1 MFNIVIRFILCG
13 LKDIPLTLLVV
24 YPMSDPFF
32 KIRPS
37 KRSNPEARTTLDTV
51 HQHYLSK
58 AKDIGE
64 QLSTLEDKHESLIN
78 TYNDE
83 VNDIERYRLENNIK
97 EVKDKINAIDKK
109 NAIFDYFL
117 DTGDLLFQYY
127 DIQERINRGADNI
140 ISVADRARPGS
151 VFEALE
157 NASRQDAGESKM
169 VANTNSHIK
178 EGGDSLRRDA
188 LLDQYLQRM
197 DPMYNRP
204 SINSNDSS
212 FVCDACGEDMK
223 VSVNDATVSC
233 PECGY
238 HKLILM
244 DSDKPSYKDPPREV
258 SYYAYKRINHFN
270 EWLAQFQAK
279 ESTEIPEEVF
289 ENIQGQIYKERLQA
303 SSLNRNKIRE
313 ILKKLKY
320 NSYYEHVPHILS
332 RLNGNTA
339 PVMDREIEEKLR
351 YLFKE
356 IQPSFQKHCPAERS
370 NFLSYSYVL
379 YKLCELLELDK
390 FLPCFPLLKNR
401 DKLYAQDKIWEKIC
415 KDLQWEF
422 IRSI

>member
-1 MFNIVIRFILCG
+1 
-13 LKDIPLTLLVV
+13 
-24 YPMSDPFF
+24 MSDPFF

-58 AKDIGE
+58 VKDTGE
-64 QLSTLEDKHESLIN
+64 QVSTLKNSYSTLVG
-78 TYNDE
+78 TYRVEQSD
-83 VNDIERYRLENNIK
+83 VERYRLEQEIK
-97 EVKDKINAIDKK
+97 TVKAELDTKDEKGAV
-109 NAIFDYFL
+109 FDYYL
-117 DTGDLLFQYY
+117 QTGDLLFQYY
-127 DIQERINRGADNI
+127 DIQDRINRGADNVI
-140 ISVADRARPGS
+140 HVADRARPGS

-157 NASRQDAGESKM
+157 NASKQDISGVKVPLPSSSYSNGRE
-169 VANTNSHIK
+169 H
-178 EGGDSLRRDA
+178 GGDTLRRDA

-197 DPMYNRP
+197 DPHYNRP
-204 SINSNDSS
+204 SMNALNDTS
-212 FVCDACGEDMK
+212 FVCDACGEDMRI
-223 VSVNDATVSC
+223 SINDATVSC
-233 PECGY
+233 PHCGF

-244 DSDKPSYKDPPREV
+244 DSDKPSYKDPPREI

-289 ENIQGQIYKERLQA
+289 ENIQGQIKKERIQP
-303 SSLNRNKIRE
+303 SSLNRSKIRE

-332 RLNGNTA
+332 RLNGHTA
-339 PVMDREIEEKLR
+339 PVMDREMEEKLR

-379 YKLCELLELDK
+379 YKLCELLDLDN
-390 FLPCFPLLKNR
+390 FLHCFPLLKNR

-415 KDLQWEF
+415 KDLKWEF

>member
-1 MFNIVIRFILCG
+1 M
-13 LKDIPLTLLVV
+13 T
-24 YPMSDPFF
+24 DPFF

-37 KRSNPEARTTLDTV
+37 RRSNPESRTTLDTV
-51 HQHYLSK
+51 HQHNLSK
-58 AKDIGE
+58 IRCLDQDIKHMKSQTNQLLEQYRGE
-64 QLSTLEDKHESLIN
+64 TS
-78 TYNDE
+78 
-83 VNDIERYRLENNIK
+83 DIERYKLEKEIK
-97 EVKDKINAIDKK
+97 VIQNKLYSVDKES
-109 NAIFDYFL
+109 AIFDYFL
-117 DTGDLLFQYY
+117 DNGDLLFQYY
-127 DIQERINRGADNI
+127 DIQDRINQGADN
-140 ISVADRARPGS
+140 VVHMADRARPGS

-157 NASRQDAGESKM
+157 NASKQDLSGVRLSNMGGAHGY
-169 VANTNSHIK
+169 SHGNGHGHG
-178 EGGDSLRRDA
+178 GGDTLRRDA
-188 LLDQYLQRM
+188 ILDQYLQRT
-197 DPMYNRP
+197 DPQYNRP
-204 SINSNDSS
+204 TIQCLNDTS
-212 FVCDACGEDMK
+212 FVCDACGEDMR

-233 PECGY
+233 PECGF

-289 ENIQGQIYKERLQA
+289 ENIENQIKKERLQA
-303 SSLNRNKIRE
+303 SSLNRSKIRE

-320 NSYYEHVPHILS
+320 NSFYEHVPHIMS

-339 PVMDREIEEKLR
+339 PVMDRETEEKLR

-356 IQPSFQKHCPAERS
+356 IQPSFQKHCPSDRS

-379 YKLCELLELDK
+379 YKLCELLELDG
-390 FLPCFPLLKNR
+390 FLHCFPLLKNR

>member
-1 MFNIVIRFILCG
+1 
-13 LKDIPLTLLVV
+13 
-24 YPMSDPFF
+24 MSDPFF

-51 HQHYLSK
+51 HQHYLTK
-58 AKDIGE
+58 IKDIDE
-64 QLSTLEDKHESLIN
+64 QVN
-78 TYNDE
+78 TWKDHHKELNTSFQTE
-83 VNDIERYRLENNIK
+83 TNDIERYRIEQDIK
-97 EVKDKINAIDKK
+97 EVKGKIDSVDQK
-109 NAIFDYFL
+109 NALFDYFL
-117 DTGDLLFQYY
+117 QTGDLLFQYY
-127 DIQERINRGADNI
+127 DIQERIHRGADNI
-140 ISVADRARPGS
+140 VNVADRARPGS

-157 NASRQDAGESKM
+157 NASRQDMSGCKVVNTVVRES
-169 VANTNSHIK
+169 
-178 EGGDSLRRDA
+178 GGDTLRRDA

-197 DPMYNRP
+197 DPHYNRP
-204 SINSNDSS
+204 TIQALNDSS

-289 ENIQGQIYKERLQA
+289 ENIQAQIKKERIQP
-303 SSLNRNKIRE
+303 SSLNRSKIRE

-332 RLNGNTA
+332 RLNGHTA
-339 PVMDREIEEKLR
+339 PVMDRETEEKLR

-356 IQPSFQKHCPAERS
+356 IQPSFQKHCPADRS

-379 YKLCELLELDK
+379 YKLCELLELDD
-390 FLPCFPLLKNR
+390 FLHCFPLLKNR

>member
-1 MFNIVIRFILCG
+1 M
-13 LKDIPLTLLVV
+13 T
-24 YPMSDPFF
+24 DPFF
-32 KIRPS
+32 RIRPS
-37 KRSNPEARTTLDTV
+37 KRSNPEARTTLDSV

-58 AKDIGE
+58 AKDVHE
-64 QLSTLEDKHESLIN
+64 QVATLKGQYSNLQEQ
-78 TYNDE
+78 YNASQ
-83 VNDIERYRLENNIK
+83 NDIERFRLEQEIK
-97 EVKDKINAIDKK
+97 QIKAKIESVDENGGVF
-109 NAIFDYFL
+109 NYYL
-117 DTGDLLFQYY
+117 QNGELLFQYY
-127 DIQERINRGADNI
+127 DIQDRIHRGADN
-140 ISVADRARPGS
+140 VVLVGDRARPGS

-157 NASRQDAGESKM
+157 NASKDDLENQVVHVRE
-169 VANTNSHIK
+169 H
-178 EGGDSLRRDA
+178 GGDTLRRDQ
-188 LLDQYLQRM
+188 LLDIYLQRM
-197 DPMYNRP
+197 DPNYNRANM
-204 SINSNDSS
+204 NSVNDSS

-223 VSVNDATVSC
+223 ISINDATVSC
-233 PECGY
+233 PHCGF

-279 ESTEIPEEVF
+279 ETTEIPEEVF
-289 ENIQGQIYKERLQA
+289 DNIQAQLKKERIHA
-303 SSLNRNKIRE
+303 SSLNRSKIRE

-320 NSYYEHVPHILS
+320 NSFYEHVPHILS
-332 RLNGNTA
+332 RLNGHTA
-339 PVMDREIEEKLR
+339 PIMDREMEEKLR

-379 YKLCELLELDK
+379 YKLCELLELDD
-390 FLPCFPLLKNR
+390 FLHCFPLLKNR

>member
-1 MFNIVIRFILCG
+1 MN
-13 LKDIPLTLLVV
+13 
-24 YPMSDPFF
+24 DPFF

-58 AKDIGE
+58 IKDSTEHVHMLRNKQTALTGE
-64 QLSTLEDKHESLIN
+64 YKKEHT
-78 TYNDE
+78 
-83 VNDIERYRLENNIK
+83 DIERYQIEQELKETKGKLES
-97 EVKDKINAIDKK
+97 IDEKG
-109 NAIFDYFL
+109 AVFDYYL
-117 DTGDLLFQYY
+117 QTGDLLFQYY
-127 DIQERINRGADNI
+127 DIQDRINRGADNI

-157 NASRQDAGESKM
+157 NASRQDISGARVQAPHRE
-169 VANTNSHIK
+169 H
-178 EGGDSLRRDA
+178 GGDNLRRDA

-197 DPMYNRP
+197 DPHYSRP
-204 SINSNDSS
+204 SMHALNDTS
-212 FVCDACGEDMK
+212 FMCDACGEDMK
-223 VSVNDATVSC
+223 ISINDATVSC
-233 PECGY
+233 PHCGF

-289 ENIQGQIYKERLQA
+289 EHIQDQIKKERLQA
-303 SSLNRNKIRE
+303 SSLNRSKIRE

-320 NSYYEHVPHILS
+320 NSFYEHVPHILS
-332 RLNGNTA
+332 RLNGHTA
-339 PVMDREIEEKLR
+339 PVMGRETEEKLR

-379 YKLCELLELDK
+379 YKLCELLELDD

-415 KDLQWEF
+415 RDLQWEF

>member
-1 MFNIVIRFILCG
+1 
-13 LKDIPLTLLVV
+13 
-24 YPMSDPFF
+24 MSNPFF

-51 HQHYLSK
+51 HQHYLTK
-58 AKDIGE
+58 VKDIGE
-64 QLSTLEDKHESLIN
+64 QISIWKESHSVLKGDLQKE
-78 TYNDE
+78 TC
-83 VNDIERYRLENNIK
+83 DIERYRIEQDMK
-97 EVKDKINAIDKK
+97 EVKGKIDAIDQK
-109 NAIFDYFL
+109 NAIFDYYL
-117 DTGDLLFQYY
+117 QTGDLLFQYY
-127 DIQERINRGADNI
+127 DIQDRINRGADNV

-157 NASRQDAGESKM
+157 NASRNDLSGAKM
-169 VANTNSHIK
+169 VTYSTAHNRDN
-178 EGGDSLRRDA
+178 GGDTLRRDA
-188 LLDQYLQRM
+188 LLEQYLQHM
-197 DPMYNRP
+197 DPHYNRP
-204 SINSNDSS
+204 SINTMNDNS
-212 FVCDACGEDMK
+212 FVCEACGEDMK
-223 VSVNDATVSC
+223 ISINDATVSC
-233 PECGY
+233 PECGF

-289 ENIQGQIYKERLQA
+289 ENIQGQIKKERIQP
-303 SSLNRNKIRE
+303 SSLNRSKIRE

-332 RLNGNTA
+332 RLNGHTA
-339 PVMDREIEEKLR
+339 PVMDRETEEKLR

-356 IQPSFQKHCPAERS
+356 IQPSFQKHCPADRS

-379 YKLCELLELDK
+379 YKLCELLELDD
-390 FLPCFPLLKNR
+390 FLHCSPLLKNR

-415 KDLQWEF
+415 KDLHWEF

>member
-1 MFNIVIRFILCG
+1 
-13 LKDIPLTLLVV
+13 
-24 YPMSDPFF
+24 MSDPFF

-58 AKDIGE
+58 VKDTSE
-64 QLSTLEDKHESLIN
+64 QVSTLKE
-78 TYNDE
+78 TYSNLMNSYKAE
-83 VNDIERYRLENNIK
+83 QNDIERYRIEQDLK
-97 EVKDKINAIDKK
+97 STKVKLDATDEKA
-109 NAIFDYFL
+109 AVFDYYL
-117 DTGDLLFQYY
+117 QTGDLLFQYY
-127 DIQERINRGADNI
+127 DIQDRINRGADNVI
-140 ISVADRARPGS
+140 HVADRARPGS

-157 NASRQDAGESKM
+157 NASKQDISGVKLQAPSNSYSKDQG
-169 VANTNSHIK
+169 
-178 EGGDSLRRDA
+178 GGDTLRRDA

-197 DPMYNRP
+197 DPHYNRP
-204 SINSNDSS
+204 SMHSLNDTS
-212 FVCDACGEDMK
+212 FICDACGEDMK
-223 VSVNDATVSC
+223 ISINDATVSC
-233 PECGY
+233 PHCGF

-244 DSDKPSYKDPPREV
+244 DSDKPSYKDPPREI

-289 ENIQGQIYKERLQA
+289 DNIQGQIKKERIQP
-303 SSLNRNKIRE
+303 SSLNRSKIRE

-332 RLNGNTA
+332 RLNGHTA
-339 PVMDREIEEKLR
+339 PVMDRETEEKLR

-379 YKLCELLELDK
+379 YKLCELLDLDD
-390 FLPCFPLLKNR
+390 FLHCFPLLKNR

-415 KDLQWEF
+415 KDLKWEF

>member
-1 MFNIVIRFILCG
+1 
-13 LKDIPLTLLVV
+13 
-24 YPMSDPFF
+24 MSDPFF

-58 AKDIGE
+58 VKDTSE
-64 QLSTLEDKHESLIN
+64 QVSTLKE
-78 TYNDE
+78 TYSNLVTSYKTE
-83 VNDIERYRLENNIK
+83 QNDIERYRIEQVLK
-97 EVKDKINAIDKK
+97 ATKAKLDVTDKTGAV
-109 NAIFDYFL
+109 FDYYL
-117 DTGDLLFQYY
+117 QTGDLLFQYY
-127 DIQERINRGADNI
+127 DIQDRINRGADNVI
-140 ISVADRARPGS
+140 HVADRARPGS

-157 NASRQDAGESKM
+157 NASKQDISGVKLQAPS
-169 VANTNSHIK
+169 NSYSNMK
-178 EGGDSLRRDA
+178 DQGGDSLRRDA

-197 DPMYNRP
+197 DPHYNRP
-204 SINSNDSS
+204 SMHSLNDTS

-223 VSVNDATVSC
+223 ISINDATVSC
-233 PECGY
+233 PHCGF

-244 DSDKPSYKDPPREV
+244 DSDKPSYKDPPREI

-289 ENIQGQIYKERLQA
+289 ENIQGQIKKERIQP
-303 SSLNRNKIRE
+303 SSLNRSKIRE

-332 RLNGNTA
+332 RLNGHTA
-339 PVMDREIEEKLR
+339 PVMDRETEEKLR

-370 NFLSYSYVL
+370 YFLSYSYVL
-379 YKLCELLELDK
+379 YKLCELLDLDD
-390 FLPCFPLLKNR
+390 FLHCFPLLKNR

-415 KDLQWEF
+415 KDLKWEF

>member
-1 MFNIVIRFILCG
+1 
-13 LKDIPLTLLVV
+13 
-24 YPMSDPFF
+24 MSDPFF

-58 AKDIGE
+58 VKDTSE
-64 QLSTLEDKHESLIN
+64 QVSTLKE
-78 TYNDE
+78 TYSNLMSSYKAE
-83 VNDIERYRLENNIK
+83 QNDIERYRIEQELK
-97 EVKDKINAIDKK
+97 STKVKLDATDEKA
-109 NAIFDYFL
+109 AVFDYYL
-117 DTGDLLFQYY
+117 QTGDLLFQYY
-127 DIQERINRGADNI
+127 DIQDRINRGADNVI
-140 ISVADRARPGS
+140 HVADRARPGS

-157 NASRQDAGESKM
+157 NASKQDISGTKVQAPSNSYSKDQG
-169 VANTNSHIK
+169 
-178 EGGDSLRRDA
+178 GGDTLRRDA

-197 DPMYNRP
+197 DPHYNRP
-204 SINSNDSS
+204 SMHSLNDTS
-212 FVCDACGEDMK
+212 FICDACGEDMK
-223 VSVNDATVSC
+223 ISINDATVSC
-233 PECGY
+233 PHCGF

-244 DSDKPSYKDPPREV
+244 DSDKPSYKDPPREI

-289 ENIQGQIYKERLQA
+289 ENIQGQIKKERIQP
-303 SSLNRNKIRE
+303 SSLNRSKIRE

-332 RLNGNTA
+332 RLNGHTA
-339 PVMDREIEEKLR
+339 PVMDRETEEKLR

-379 YKLCELLELDK
+379 YKLCELLDLDD
-390 FLPCFPLLKNR
+390 FLHCFPLLKNR

-415 KDLQWEF
+415 RDLKWEF

>member
-1 MFNIVIRFILCG
+1 M
-13 LKDIPLTLLVV
+13 LKNKQAALT
-24 YPMSDPFF
+24 
-32 KIRPS
+32 
-37 KRSNPEARTTLDTV
+37 
-51 HQHYLSK
+51 
-58 AKDIGE
+58 GE
-64 QLSTLEDKHESLIN
+64 YKKEHS
-78 TYNDE
+78 
-83 VNDIERYRLENNIK
+83 DIERYQIEQELKETRVKLES
-97 EVKDKINAIDKK
+97 IDEKG
-109 NAIFDYFL
+109 AVFDYYL
-117 DTGDLLFQYY
+117 QTGDLLFQYY
-127 DIQERINRGADNI
+127 DIQDRINRGADNI

-157 NASRQDAGESKM
+157 NASRQDISGAR
-169 VANTNSHIK
+169 VQVSHR
-178 EGGDSLRRDA
+178 EHGGDNLRRDA

-197 DPMYNRP
+197 DPHYSRP
-204 SINSNDSS
+204 SMHALNDTS
-212 FVCDACGEDMK
+212 FMCDACGEDMK
-223 VSVNDATVSC
+223 ISINDATVSC
-233 PECGY
+233 PHCGF

-289 ENIQGQIYKERLQA
+289 ENIQAQIKKERLQA
-303 SSLNRNKIRE
+303 SSLNRSKIRE

-320 NSYYEHVPHILS
+320 NSFYEHVPHILS
-332 RLNGNTA
+332 RLNGHTA
-339 PVMDREIEEKLR
+339 PVMGRETEEKLR

-356 IQPSFQKHCPAERS
+356 IQPSFQNHCPAERS

-379 YKLCELLELDK
+379 YKLCELLELDD
-390 FLPCFPLLKNR
+390 FLHCFPLLKNR

>member
-1 MFNIVIRFILCG
+1 
-13 LKDIPLTLLVV
+13 
-24 YPMSDPFF
+24 MSDPFF

-58 AKDIGE
+58 VKDTSE
-64 QLSTLEDKHESLIN
+64 QVSTLKE
-78 TYNDE
+78 TYSNLVTSYKSE
-83 VNDIERYRLENNIK
+83 QNDIERYRIEQELK
-97 EVKDKINAIDKK
+97 STKVKLDATDEKGAV
-109 NAIFDYFL
+109 FDYYL
-117 DTGDLLFQYY
+117 QTGDLLFQYY
-127 DIQERINRGADNI
+127 DIQDRINRGADNVI
-140 ISVADRARPGS
+140 HVADRARPGS

-157 NASRQDAGESKM
+157 NASRQDISGTKVQAPS
-169 VANTNSHIK
+169 NSYAK
-178 EGGDSLRRDA
+178 EQGGDTLRRDA

-197 DPMYNRP
+197 DPHYNRP
-204 SINSNDSS
+204 SMHSLNDTS
-212 FVCDACGEDMK
+212 FICDACGEDMK
-223 VSVNDATVSC
+223 ISINDATVSC
-233 PECGY
+233 PHCGF

-244 DSDKPSYKDPPREV
+244 DSDKPSYKDPPREI

-289 ENIQGQIYKERLQA
+289 ENIQGQIKKERIQP
-303 SSLNRNKIRE
+303 SSLNRSKIRE

-332 RLNGNTA
+332 RLNGHTA
-339 PVMDREIEEKLR
+339 PVMDRETEEKLR

-379 YKLCELLELDK
+379 YKLCELLDLDD
-390 FLPCFPLLKNR
+390 FLHCFPLLKNR

-415 KDLQWEF
+415 RDLKWEF

>member
-1 MFNIVIRFILCG
+1 
-13 LKDIPLTLLVV
+13 
-24 YPMSDPFF
+24 MSDPFF

-58 AKDIGE
+58 VKDTSE
-64 QLSTLEDKHESLIN
+64 QVSTLKEIYSNLVTSYKAEQ
-78 TYNDE
+78 
-83 VNDIERYRLENNIK
+83 NDIERYRLEQELK
-97 EVKDKINAIDKK
+97 STKLKLDATDEKGAV
-109 NAIFDYFL
+109 FDYYL
-117 DTGDLLFQYY
+117 ETGDLLFQYY
-127 DIQERINRGADNI
+127 DIQDRINRGADNVI
-140 ISVADRARPGS
+140 HVADRARPGS

-157 NASRQDAGESKM
+157 NASRQDISGVKLQAPSNSYSK
-169 VANTNSHIK
+169 
-178 EGGDSLRRDA
+178 EQGGDTLRRDA

-197 DPMYNRP
+197 DPHYNRP
-204 SINSNDSS
+204 SMHSLNDTS
-212 FVCDACGEDMK
+212 FICDACGEDMK
-223 VSVNDATVSC
+223 ISINDATVSC
-233 PECGY
+233 PHCGF

-244 DSDKPSYKDPPREV
+244 DSDKPSYKDPPREI

-289 ENIQGQIYKERLQA
+289 ENIQGQIKKERIQP
-303 SSLNRNKIRE
+303 SSLNRSKIRE

-332 RLNGNTA
+332 RLNGHTA
-339 PVMDREIEEKLR
+339 PVMDRETEEKLR

-379 YKLCELLELDK
+379 YKLCELLDLDD
-390 FLPCFPLLKNR
+390 FLHCFPLLKNR

-415 KDLQWEF
+415 RDLKWEF

>member
-1 MFNIVIRFILCG
+1 
-13 LKDIPLTLLVV
+13 
-24 YPMSDPFF
+24 MSDPFF

-58 AKDIGE
+58 VKDTSE
-64 QLSTLEDKHESLIN
+64 QVSTLKE
-78 TYNDE
+78 TYSNLVTSYKAE
-83 VNDIERYRLENNIK
+83 QNDIERYRIEQELK
-97 EVKDKINAIDKK
+97 TTKVKLDATDEKGAV
-109 NAIFDYFL
+109 FDYYL
-117 DTGDLLFQYY
+117 QTGDLLFQYY
-127 DIQERINRGADNI
+127 DIQDRINRGADNI
-140 ISVADRARPGS
+140 IHVADRARPGS

-157 NASRQDAGESKM
+157 NASRQDISGTKVQAPS
-169 VANTNSHIK
+169 NSYAK
-178 EGGDSLRRDA
+178 EQGGDTLRRDA

-197 DPMYNRP
+197 DPHYNRP
-204 SINSNDSS
+204 SMHSLNDTS
-212 FVCDACGEDMK
+212 FICDACGEDMK
-223 VSVNDATVSC
+223 ISINDATVSC
-233 PECGY
+233 PHCGF

-244 DSDKPSYKDPPREV
+244 DSDKPSYKDPPREI

-289 ENIQGQIYKERLQA
+289 DNIQGQIKKERIQP
-303 SSLNRNKIRE
+303 SSLNRSKIRE

-332 RLNGNTA
+332 RLNGHTA
-339 PVMDREIEEKLR
+339 PVMDRETEEKLR

-379 YKLCELLELDK
+379 YKLCELLDLDD
-390 FLPCFPLLKNR
+390 FLHCFPLLKNR

-415 KDLQWEF
+415 RDLKWEF

>member
-1 MFNIVIRFILCG
+1 
-13 LKDIPLTLLVV
+13 LK
-24 YPMSDPFF
+24 
-32 KIRPS
+32 
-37 KRSNPEARTTLDTV
+37 LDSTDE
-51 HQHYLSK
+51 K
-58 AKDIGE
+58 AAV
-64 QLSTLEDKHESLIN
+64 L
-78 TYNDE
+78 
-83 VNDIERYRLENNIK
+83 
-97 EVKDKINAIDKK
+97 
-109 NAIFDYFL
+109 DYFL
-117 DTGDLLFQYY
+117 NTGELLFQYY
-127 DIQERINRGADNI
+127 DIQERINRGADN
-140 ISVADRARPGS
+140 VVHMADRATPGS

-157 NASRQDAGESKM
+157 NASKQDISGARQPQATPTLQNSYGASSNSLAGGREF
-169 VANTNSHIK
+169 A
-178 EGGDSLRRDA
+178 GGDNLRRDA
-188 LLDQYLQRM
+188 LLEQYLQKM
-197 DPMYNRP
+197 DPQYNRP
-204 SINSNDSS
+204 SINALHDTS

-233 PECGY
+233 PECGF

-289 ENIQGQIYKERLQA
+289 ENIQGQIKKERIQP
-303 SSLNRNKIRE
+303 SSLNRSKIRE

-332 RLNGNTA
+332 RLNGHTA
-339 PVMDREIEEKLR
+339 PVMDRETEEKLR

-379 YKLCELLELDK
+379 YKLCELLELDD
-390 FLPCFPLLKNR
+390 FLHCFHLLKNR

>member
-1 MFNIVIRFILCG
+1 M
-13 LKDIPLTLLVV
+13 T
-24 YPMSDPFF
+24 DPFF

-51 HQHYLSK
+51 HQHNLIK
-58 AKDIGE
+58 IKDINEHVGQLNE
-64 QLSTLEDKHESLIN
+64 QQNELITKYRAES
-78 TYNDE
+78 D
-83 VNDIERYRLENNIK
+83 DIERYRIESNIK
-97 EVKDKINAIDKK
+97 GIQGKLDSINEKDAL
-109 NAIFDYFL
+109 FDYFL
-117 DTGDLLFQYY
+117 NTGELLFQYY

-140 ISVADRARPGS
+140 VHVADRARPGS

-157 NASRQDAGESKM
+157 NASKQDISGITISQPPARES
-169 VANTNSHIK
+169 
-178 EGGDSLRRDA
+178 GGDNLRRDA
-188 LLDQYLQRM
+188 LLEQYLQRM
-197 DPMYNRP
+197 DPNHNRP
-204 SINSNDSS
+204 TMHSLNDQS

-233 PECGY
+233 PECGF

-289 ENIQGQIYKERLQA
+289 DNINAQIKKERTLV
-303 SSLNRNKIRE
+303 SSLNRSKIRE

-320 NSYYEHVPHILS
+320 NSFYEHVPHILS
-332 RLNGNTA
+332 RLNGHTA
-339 PVMDREIEEKLR
+339 PVMDRETEEKLR

-356 IQPSFQKHCPAERS
+356 IQPSFQKHCPSDRS

-379 YKLCELLELDK
+379 YKLCELLELDD
-390 FLPCFPLLKNR
+390 FLHCFPLLKNR

>member
-1 MFNIVIRFILCG
+1 
-13 LKDIPLTLLVV
+13 
-24 YPMSDPFF
+24 MSDPFF

-58 AKDIGE
+58 IKDVGE
-64 QLSTLEDKHESLIN
+64 QITVWKDQQHVIQDKLNQE
-78 TYNDE
+78 TE
-83 VNDIERYRLENNIK
+83 EMQRYRFEQDIK
-97 EVKDKINAIDKK
+97 EIQQKINHVDKK
-109 NAIFDYFL
+109 DAMFDYFL
-117 DTGDLLFQYY
+117 QTGDLLFQYY
-127 DIQERINRGADNI
+127 DIQDRINRGADNI

-157 NASRQDAGESKM
+157 NASRQDSSGTHLLPPPIAHPSYSQTSK
-169 VANTNSHIK
+169 SHSHK
-178 EGGDSLRRDA
+178 EETLGRDQ

-197 DPMYNRP
+197 DPHYNRP
-204 SINSNDSS
+204 SHALNDTS
-212 FVCDACGEDMK
+212 FQCDGCGEDMK
-223 VSVNDATVSC
+223 VSVNDATISC
-233 PECGY
+233 PECGF

-289 ENIQGQIYKERLQA
+289 EAILNQIKKERLQA
-303 SSLNRNKIRE
+303 SSLNRTKIRE
-313 ILKKLKY
+313 ILKKLKF

-332 RLNGNTA
+332 RLNGHTA
-339 PVMDREIEEKLR
+339 PVMDRETEEKLR

-356 IQPSFQKHCPAERS
+356 IQPSFQKHCPADRS

-379 YKLCELLELDK
+379 YKLCELLELDR
-390 FLPCFPLLKNR
+390 FLHCFPLLKNR

-422 IRSI
+422 YRSI

>member
-1 MFNIVIRFILCG
+1 M
-13 LKDIPLTLLVV
+13 T
-24 YPMSDPFF
+24 DPFF

-51 HQHYLSK
+51 HQHYLTK

-64 QLSTLEDKHESLIN
+64 QVADWNRQHAILLSEYQVETD
-78 TYNDE
+78 
-83 VNDIERYRLENNIK
+83 DIERYRIEQELKAIK
-97 EVKDKINAIDKK
+97 GKIASTDNTNALY
-109 NAIFDYFL
+109 DYFL

-127 DIQERINRGADNI
+127 DIQERIHRGADNV

-157 NASRQDAGESKM
+157 NASRQDISGCKAPSTHSSYITHTSG
-169 VANTNSHIK
+169 
-178 EGGDSLRRDA
+178 GGDTLRRDA

-204 SINSNDSS
+204 SLHSNDSS

-233 PECGY
+233 PECGF

-289 ENIQGQIYKERLQA
+289 ETIQAQILKERILP
-303 SSLNRNKIRE
+303 SSLNRSKIRE

-320 NSYYEHVPHILS
+320 NSFYEHVPHILS
-332 RLNGNTA
+332 RLNGHTA
-339 PVMDREIEEKLR
+339 PVMDREMEEKLR

-356 IQPSFQKHCPAERS
+356 IQPSFQKHCPADRS

-379 YKLCELLELDK
+379 YKLCELLELDS
-390 FLPCFPLLKNR
+390 FLHCFPLLKNR

>member
-1 MFNIVIRFILCG
+1 
-13 LKDIPLTLLVV
+13 
-24 YPMSDPFF
+24 MSDPFF

-58 AKDIGE
+58 VKDTSEQVSTLKDTYSSLMTSYKGE
-64 QLSTLEDKHESLIN
+64 Q
-78 TYNDE
+78 
-83 VNDIERYRLENNIK
+83 NDIERYRIEQELK
-97 EVKDKINAIDKK
+97 ATKVKLDATDEKGAV
-109 NAIFDYFL
+109 FDYYL
-117 DTGDLLFQYY
+117 QTGDLLFQYY
-127 DIQERINRGADNI
+127 DIQDRINRGADNVI
-140 ISVADRARPGS
+140 HVADRARPGS

-157 NASRQDAGESKM
+157 NASKQDISGVKLQAPS
-169 VANTNSHIK
+169 NSYSNMK
-178 EGGDSLRRDA
+178 EQGGDTLRRDA

-197 DPMYNRP
+197 DPHYNRP
-204 SINSNDSS
+204 SMHSLNDTS
-212 FVCDACGEDMK
+212 FICDACGEDMK
-223 VSVNDATVSC
+223 ISINDATVSC
-233 PECGY
+233 PHCGF

-244 DSDKPSYKDPPREV
+244 DSDKPSYKDPPREI

-289 ENIQGQIYKERLQA
+289 ENIQGQIKKERIQP
-303 SSLNRNKIRE
+303 SSLNRSKIRE

-332 RLNGNTA
+332 RLNGHTA
-339 PVMDREIEEKLR
+339 PVMDRETEEKLR

-379 YKLCELLELDK
+379 YKLCELLDLDD
-390 FLPCFPLLKNR
+390 FLHCFPLLKNR

-415 KDLQWEF
+415 KDLKWEF

>member
-1 MFNIVIRFILCG
+1 MN
-13 LKDIPLTLLVV
+13 
-24 YPMSDPFF
+24 DPFF

-58 AKDIGE
+58 IKDTSEHGSM
-64 QLSTLEDKHESLIN
+64 LKNKYESLVS
-78 TYNDE
+78 E
-83 VNDIERYRLENNIK
+83 LKKEHCDIEKYQLEQEIK
-97 EVKDKINAIDKK
+97 ETKDKLESIDEKG
-109 NAIFDYFL
+109 AVFDYYL
-117 DTGDLLFQYY
+117 QTGDLLFQYY
-127 DIQERINRGADNI
+127 DIQDRINRGADNVVQI
-140 ISVADRARPGS
+140 ADRARPGS

-157 NASRQDAGESKM
+157 NASRNDISGVKLLPPS
-169 VANTNSHIK
+169 NSYSNREH
-178 EGGDSLRRDA
+178 GGDTLRRDT
-188 LLDQYLQRM
+188 LLDQYLQRIN
-197 DPMYNRP
+197 PHYSRP
-204 SINSNDSS
+204 SMHALNDTS
-212 FVCDACGEDMK
+212 FMCDACGEDMK
-223 VSVNDATVSC
+223 ISINDATVSC
-233 PECGY
+233 PHCGF

-289 ENIQGQIYKERLQA
+289 ENIQAQIKKERLQA
-303 SSLNRNKIRE
+303 SSLNRSKIRE

-320 NSYYEHVPHILS
+320 NSFYEHVPHILS
-332 RLNGNTA
+332 RLNGHTA
-339 PVMDREIEEKLR
+339 PVMGRETEEKLR

-379 YKLCELLELDK
+379 YKLCELLELDD
-390 FLPCFPLLKNR
+390 FLHCFPLLKNR

>member
-1 MFNIVIRFILCG
+1 M
-13 LKDIPLTLLVV
+13 T
-24 YPMSDPFF
+24 DPFF
-32 KIRPS
+32 RIRPS
-37 KRSNPEARTTLDTV
+37 KRSNPEARTTLDSV

-58 AKDIGE
+58 AKDVHE
-64 QLSTLEDKHESLIN
+64 QLTILKDAYSNLQKQYN
-78 TYNDE
+78 TTQD
-83 VNDIERYRLENNIK
+83 DIERFRLEQEIK
-97 EVKDKINAIDKK
+97 DVKSKMDTIDE
-109 NAIFDYFL
+109 NGGVFNYYL
-117 DTGDLLFQYY
+117 QNGELLFQYY
-127 DIQERINRGADNI
+127 DIQDRIHRGADN
-140 ISVADRARPGS
+140 VVLVGDRARPGS

-157 NASRQDAGESKM
+157 NASKDGENQ
-169 VANTNSHIK
+169 VVHVR
-178 EGGDSLRRDA
+178 EHGGDTLRRDQ
-188 LLDQYLQRM
+188 LLDIYLQRM
-197 DPMYNRP
+197 DPNYNRA
-204 SINSNDSS
+204 SMNSVNDSS

-223 VSVNDATVSC
+223 ISINDATVSC
-233 PECGY
+233 PHCGF

-279 ESTEIPEEVF
+279 ETTEIPEEVF
-289 ENIQGQIYKERLQA
+289 DNIQAQLKKERIHA
-303 SSLNRNKIRE
+303 SSLNRSKIRE

-320 NSYYEHVPHILS
+320 NSFYEHVPHILS
-332 RLNGNTA
+332 RLNGHTA
-339 PVMDREIEEKLR
+339 PIMDREMEEKLR

-379 YKLCELLELDK
+379 YKLCELLELDD
-390 FLPCFPLLKNR
+390 FLHCFPLLKNR

>member
-1 MFNIVIRFILCG
+1 M
-13 LKDIPLTLLVV
+13 T
-24 YPMSDPFF
+24 DPFF

-51 HQHYLSK
+51 HQHYLTK
-58 AKDIGE
+58 VKDIGE
-64 QLSTLEDKHESLIN
+64 QVTSWKEEHSQLHSELQTESC
-78 TYNDE
+78 
-83 VNDIERYRLENNIK
+83 DIERFRLEQHMNH
-97 EVKDKINAIDKK
+97 VKNKIDSVDEKD
-109 NAIFDYFL
+109 AIFNYYL
-117 DTGDLLFQYY
+117 QTGDLLFQYY

-157 NASRQDAGESKM
+157 NASRQDASGTKM
-169 VANTNSHIK
+169 TTYSNQTKHHK
-178 EGGDSLRRDA
+178 DGGDTLRRDA
-188 LLDQYLQRM
+188 LLEQYLQRM
-197 DPMYNRP
+197 DPHHNRP
-204 SINSNDSS
+204 SMNALNDLS
-212 FVCDACGEDMK
+212 FICDACGEDMK
-223 VSVNDATVSC
+223 ISVNDATVSC
-233 PECGY
+233 PECGF

-289 ENIQGQIYKERLQA
+289 ENILGQIKKERIQP
-303 SSLNRNKIRE
+303 SSLNRSKIRE

-320 NSYYEHVPHILS
+320 NSFYEHVPHILS
-332 RLNGNTA
+332 RLNGHTA
-339 PVMDREIEEKLR
+339 PVMDRETEEKLR

-356 IQPSFQKHCPAERS
+356 IQPSFQKHCPADRS

-379 YKLCELLELDK
+379 YKLCELLELDD
-390 FLPCFPLLKNR
+390 FLHCFPLLKNR

>member
-1 MFNIVIRFILCG
+1 
-13 LKDIPLTLLVV
+13 
-24 YPMSDPFF
+24 MSDPFF

-58 AKDIGE
+58 VKDTSE
-64 QLSTLEDKHESLIN
+64 QVSTLKETYSNLI
-78 TYNDE
+78 TSYKVE
-83 VNDIERYRLENNIK
+83 QNDIERYRIEQDLRATK
-97 EVKDKINAIDKK
+97 VKLDATDEKGAV
-109 NAIFDYFL
+109 FDYYL
-117 DTGDLLFQYY
+117 QTGDLLFQYY
-127 DIQERINRGADNI
+127 DIQDRINRGADNVI
-140 ISVADRARPGS
+140 HVADRARPGS

-157 NASRQDAGESKM
+157 NASRQDISGTKVQAPS
-169 VANTNSHIK
+169 NSYAK
-178 EGGDSLRRDA
+178 EQGGDTLRRDA

-197 DPMYNRP
+197 DPHYNRP
-204 SINSNDSS
+204 SMHSLNDTS
-212 FVCDACGEDMK
+212 FICDACGEDMK
-223 VSVNDATVSC
+223 ISINDATVSC
-233 PECGY
+233 PHCGF

-244 DSDKPSYKDPPREV
+244 DSDKPSYKDPPREI

-289 ENIQGQIYKERLQA
+289 ENIQGQIKKERIQP
-303 SSLNRNKIRE
+303 SSLNRSKIRE

-332 RLNGNTA
+332 RLNGHTA
-339 PVMDREIEEKLR
+339 PVMDRETEEKLR

-379 YKLCELLELDK
+379 YKLCELLDLDD
-390 FLPCFPLLKNR
+390 FLHCFPLLKNR

-415 KDLQWEF
+415 KDLKWEF

>member
-1 MFNIVIRFILCG
+1 
-13 LKDIPLTLLVV
+13 
-24 YPMSDPFF
+24 MSDPFF

-58 AKDIGE
+58 VKDMSE
-64 QLSTLEDKHESLIN
+64 QVSTLKE
-78 TYNDE
+78 TYSNLVTSYKTE
-83 VNDIERYRLENNIK
+83 QNDIERYRIEQDLK
-97 EVKDKINAIDKK
+97 STKVKLDATDEKGAV
-109 NAIFDYFL
+109 FDYYL
-117 DTGDLLFQYY
+117 QTGDLLFQYY
-127 DIQERINRGADNI
+127 DIQDRINRGADNVI
-140 ISVADRARPGS
+140 HVADRARPGS

-157 NASRQDAGESKM
+157 NASRQDISGTKVQPQS
-169 VANTNSHIK
+169 NSYAK
-178 EGGDSLRRDA
+178 EQGGDTLRRDA

-197 DPMYNRP
+197 DPHYNRP
-204 SINSNDSS
+204 SMHSLNDTS
-212 FVCDACGEDMK
+212 FICDACGEDMK
-223 VSVNDATVSC
+223 ISINDATVSC
-233 PECGY
+233 PHCGF

-244 DSDKPSYKDPPREV
+244 DSDKPSYKDPPREI

-289 ENIQGQIYKERLQA
+289 ENIQGQIKKERIQP
-303 SSLNRNKIRE
+303 SSLNRSKIRE

-332 RLNGNTA
+332 RLNGHTA
-339 PVMDREIEEKLR
+339 PVMDRETEEKLR

-379 YKLCELLELDK
+379 YKLCELLDLDD
-390 FLPCFPLLKNR
+390 FLHCFPLLKNR

-415 KDLQWEF
+415 RDLKWEF

>member
-1 MFNIVIRFILCG
+1 
-13 LKDIPLTLLVV
+13 
-24 YPMSDPFF
+24 MSDPFF

-58 AKDIGE
+58 VKDTSE
-64 QLSTLEDKHESLIN
+64 QVSTLKE
-78 TYNDE
+78 TYSNLMTSYKTE
-83 VNDIERYRLENNIK
+83 QNDIERYRIEQELK
-97 EVKDKINAIDKK
+97 STKVKLDATDEKA
-109 NAIFDYFL
+109 AVFDYYL
-117 DTGDLLFQYY
+117 QTGDLLFQYY
-127 DIQERINRGADNI
+127 DIQDRINRGADNVI
-140 ISVADRARPGS
+140 HVADRARPGS

-157 NASRQDAGESKM
+157 NASKQDISGTKVQAPSNSYSKDQG
-169 VANTNSHIK
+169 
-178 EGGDSLRRDA
+178 GGDTLRRDA

-197 DPMYNRP
+197 DPHYNRP
-204 SINSNDSS
+204 SMHSLNDTS
-212 FVCDACGEDMK
+212 FICDACGEDMK
-223 VSVNDATVSC
+223 ISINDATVSC
-233 PECGY
+233 PHCGF

-244 DSDKPSYKDPPREV
+244 DSDKPSYKDPPREI

-289 ENIQGQIYKERLQA
+289 DNIQGQIKKERIQP
-303 SSLNRNKIRE
+303 SSLNRSKIRE

-332 RLNGNTA
+332 RLNGHTA
-339 PVMDREIEEKLR
+339 PVMDRETEEKLR

-379 YKLCELLELDK
+379 YKLCELLDLDD
-390 FLPCFPLLKNR
+390 FLHCFPLLKNR

-415 KDLQWEF
+415 RDLKWEF

>member
-1 MFNIVIRFILCG
+1 
-13 LKDIPLTLLVV
+13 
-24 YPMSDPFF
+24 MSDPFF

-58 AKDIGE
+58 VKDTSE
-64 QLSTLEDKHESLIN
+64 QVSTLKNSYSTLVG
-78 TYNDE
+78 TYRVEQSD
-83 VNDIERYRLENNIK
+83 VERYRLEQEIK
-97 EVKDKINAIDKK
+97 TVKAELDTKDEKGAV
-109 NAIFDYFL
+109 FDYYL
-117 DTGDLLFQYY
+117 QTGDLLFQYY
-127 DIQERINRGADNI
+127 DIQDRINRGADNVI
-140 ISVADRARPGS
+140 HVADRARPGS

-157 NASRQDAGESKM
+157 NASKQDISGVKVPLPS
-169 VANTNSHIK
+169 NSYSNGREH
-178 EGGDSLRRDA
+178 GGDTLRRDA

-197 DPMYNRP
+197 DPHYNRP
-204 SINSNDSS
+204 SMNALNDTS
-212 FVCDACGEDMK
+212 FVCDACGEDMRI
-223 VSVNDATVSC
+223 SINDATVSC
-233 PECGY
+233 PHCGF

-244 DSDKPSYKDPPREV
+244 DSDKPSYKDPPREI

-289 ENIQGQIYKERLQA
+289 ENIQGQIKKERIQP
-303 SSLNRNKIRE
+303 SSLNRSKIRE

-332 RLNGNTA
+332 RLNGHTA
-339 PVMDREIEEKLR
+339 PVMDREMEEKLR

-379 YKLCELLELDK
+379 YKLCELLDLDN
-390 FLPCFPLLKNR
+390 FLHCFPLLKNR

-415 KDLQWEF
+415 KDLKWEF

>member
-1 MFNIVIRFILCG
+1 
-13 LKDIPLTLLVV
+13 
-24 YPMSDPFF
+24 MSDPFF

-51 HQHYLSK
+51 HQHYISK
-58 AKDIGE
+58 IKDIGE
-64 QLSTLEDKHESLIN
+64 QVASWKGHHKELTGE
-78 TYNDE
+78 YNKE
-83 VNDIERYRLENNIK
+83 TSDIERYRLEQDMK
-97 EVKDKINAIDKK
+97 EVKTKIDGVDQKSAIY
-109 NAIFDYFL
+109 DYFL
-117 DTGDLLFQYY
+117 QTGDLLFQYY
-127 DIQERINRGADNI
+127 DIQDRINRGADNVI
-140 ISVADRARPGS
+140 HVADRARPGS

-157 NASRQDAGESKM
+157 NASKQDISGSTSARPVNT
-169 VANTNSHIK
+169 VAYVK
-178 EGGDSLRRDA
+178 EGGDTLRRDA
-188 LLDQYLQRM
+188 LLDQYLSRM
-197 DPMYNRP
+197 DPHYTRP
-204 SINSNDSS
+204 SIHALNDTS
-212 FVCDACGEDMK
+212 FVCDACGEDLK
-223 VSVNDATVSC
+223 VSVNDATISC
-233 PECGY
+233 PECGF

-289 ENIQGQIYKERLQA
+289 DNIQAQIRKERIQP
-303 SSLNRNKIRE
+303 SSLNRSKIRE

-332 RLNGNTA
+332 RLNGHTA
-339 PVMDREIEEKLR
+339 PVMDRETEEKLR

-379 YKLCELLELDK
+379 YKLCELLELDD
-390 FLPCFPLLKNR
+390 FLHCFPLLKNR

>member
-1 MFNIVIRFILCG
+1 
-13 LKDIPLTLLVV
+13 
-24 YPMSDPFF
+24 MSDPFF

-58 AKDIGE
+58 IKDVGE
-64 QLSTLEDKHESLIN
+64 QITVWKDQQHVIQDKLNQE
-78 TYNDE
+78 TE
-83 VNDIERYRLENNIK
+83 EMQRYRFEQDIK
-97 EVKDKINAIDKK
+97 EIQQKINHVDKK
-109 NAIFDYFL
+109 DAMFDYFL
-117 DTGDLLFQYY
+117 QTGDLLFQYY
-127 DIQERINRGADNI
+127 DIQDRINRGADNI

-157 NASRQDAGESKM
+157 NASRQDSSGTHLLPPPIAHPSYSQSSK
-169 VANTNSHIK
+169 SHGHK
-178 EGGDSLRRDA
+178 EETLGRDQ

-197 DPMYNRP
+197 DPHYNRP
-204 SINSNDSS
+204 SHALNDTS
-212 FVCDACGEDMK
+212 FQCDGCGEDMK
-223 VSVNDATVSC
+223 VSVNDATISC
-233 PECGY
+233 PECGF

-289 ENIQGQIYKERLQA
+289 EAILNQIKKERLQA
-303 SSLNRNKIRE
+303 SSLNRTKIRE
-313 ILKKLKY
+313 ILKKLKF

-332 RLNGNTA
+332 RLNGHTA
-339 PVMDREIEEKLR
+339 PVMDRETEEKLR

-356 IQPSFQKHCPAERS
+356 IQPSFQKHCPADRS

-379 YKLCELLELDK
+379 YKLCELLELDR
-390 FLPCFPLLKNR
+390 FLHCFPLLKNR

-422 IRSI
+422 YRSI